1 MILRAVIVCLV
12 FVAPAC
18 KKKPPADAA
27 ATEDAVAP
35 AAATTE
41 AARPAHIDELIAN
54 FEKVFFDTDSSE
66 LDIASRGVLDRNA
79 AILQEHVEVKVQ
91 VQGHADERGTVDY
104 NLQLGNERANAVKT
118 YLVGQGV
125 GPDRI
130 AVISYGEEMPA
141 STGHH
146 ESSWAQNRRAEFVVA
161 W

>member
-1 MILRAVIVCLV
+1 MILRSLLV
-12 FVAPAC
+12 TLLLAPAC

-27 ATEDAVAP
+27 TEGAVAP
-35 AAATTE
+35 VSE
-41 AARPAHIDELIAN
+41 QQAARPPHIDELIAN
-54 FEKVFFDTDSSE
+54 FEKVFFDTDSSD
-66 LDIASRGVLDRNA
+66 LDIASREVLDRNA
-79 AILQEHVEVKVQ
+79 SILQKHVDVRVQ

-130 AVISYGEEMPA
+130 AVISYGEEMPVA
-141 STGHH
+141 TGHQ
-146 ESSWAQNRRAEFVVA
+146 ESSWSQNRRAEFVVA

>member
-1 MILRAVIVCLV
+1 MILRAILLCLL
-12 FVAPAC
+12 VAPAC
-18 KKKPPADAA
+18 KKKPAEAA
-27 ATEDAVAP
+27 ATP
-35 AAATTE
+35 GAAAPVAATE
-41 AARPAHIDELIAN
+41 AARPAHIDELIEN
-54 FEKVFFDTDSSE
+54 FGKVFFDTDSSE

-79 AILQEHVEVKVQ
+79 AIMQEHLDVKVQ

-104 NLQLGNERANAVKT
+104 NLQLGNERANAVKS

-125 GPDRI
+125 APDRI

>member
-1 MILRAVIVCLV
+1 MILRVLLSTLLLV
-12 FVAPAC
+12 TAC
-18 KKKPPADAA
+18 KKKPPVDAA
-27 ATEDAVAP
+27 ATQGAVAP
-35 AAATTE
+35 AAAQE
-41 AARPAHIDELIAN
+41 APRPEHIDQLIAN

-66 LDIASRGVLDRNA
+66 LDIASREVLDRNA
-79 AILQEHVEVKVQ
+79 KIMQDHVDVKVQ

-104 NLQLGNERANAVKT
+104 NLQLGNERANAVKN

-130 AVISYGEEMPA
+130 AVISYGEEMPV
-141 STGHH
+141 STGHQ

>member
-1 MILRAVIVCLV
+1 MILRAVLTCFLV
-12 FVAPAC
+12 MAPGC
-18 KKKPPADAA
+18 KKKPPAEA

-35 AAATTE
+35 VAATPE
-41 AARPAHIDELIAN
+41 AQRPAHIDELITN

-79 AILQEHVEVKVQ
+79 AILQEHVDVKVQ

-104 NLQLGNERANAVKT
+104 NLQLGNERANAVKN

-141 STGHH
+141 ATGHH